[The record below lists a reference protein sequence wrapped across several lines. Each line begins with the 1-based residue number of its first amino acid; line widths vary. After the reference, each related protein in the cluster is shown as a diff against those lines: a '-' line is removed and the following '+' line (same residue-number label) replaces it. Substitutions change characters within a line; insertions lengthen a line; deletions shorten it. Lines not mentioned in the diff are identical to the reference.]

1 MLALAAMSGGVDSS
15 VAAWLL
21 KQSGYDVTGV
31 TLKLFDGGVCCSV
44 DDALDARIVADLLGI
59 PFYLFNFK
67 DDFNRDVIGRF
78 ISAYVNGFTP
88 NPCIDCNRYIKFERL
103 LERAAALEFDYMATG
118 HYARIEKDSGRY
130 LLKKGADP
138 AKDQSYFLYMMTE
151 RQLSKTLFPVGGL
164 AKKEVREIA
173 LKAGLVNA
181 RKKESQNICFV
192 PDGKYADFI
201 EERLER
207 KFEKGAVIDK
217 NGALLGE
224 HNGFIRYTVGQR
236 RGLGVSAANPL
247 YVSAVDPKANT
258 VTIGTE
264 DELFSKNV
272 TVKDI
277 NLIPLSCFE
286 KPMRA
291 EAKLRYHQKAE
302 AVTVHQTGED
312 TLVLEFDRPQRA
324 VAKGQAAVIYDGDIV
339 LGGGTIV

>member
-31 TLKLFDGGVCCSV
+31 TLKLFDGGTCCSV
-44 DDALDARIVADLLGI
+44 DDALDARTVADLLGI

-67 DDFNRDVIGRF
+67 DDFNHNVIDRF
-78 ISAYVNGFTP
+78 VSTYVNGSTP
-88 NPCIDCNRYIKFERL
+88 NPCIDCNRYIKFEKL

-118 HYARIEKDSGRY
+118 HYARIEKDGGRY
-130 LLKKGADP
+130 LLKKGVDP
-138 AKDQSYFLYMMTE
+138 NKDQSYFLYMMTE

-164 AKKEVREIA
+164 AKKEVRDIA

-192 PDGKYADFI
+192 PDGEYADFI
-201 EERLER
+201 EERLKKR
-207 KFEKGAVIDK
+207 FGKGAVIDTH
-217 NGALLGE
+217 GALLGE

-236 RGLGVSAANPL
+236 RGIGVSAATPL
-247 YVSAVDPKANT
+247 YVSAVDPTANT
-258 VTIGTE
+258 VTVGTE

-277 NLIPLSCFE
+277 NLIPFSSFE
-286 KPMRA
+286 KPARA
-291 EAKLRYHQKAE
+291 EAKLRYRQKTE
-302 AVTVHQTGED
+302 PVTVHQTDED